1 MGLVIKLNNII
12 SPNAF
17 TVSYKTGP
25 NPYPLDSGF
34 TSFGG
39 TYSAGTTLVVVSGIT
54 INFNSTYWFKI
65 TDTVTN
71 RYIIE
76 NIETNDPIAYT
87 TCCEVPTGISAVCV
101 IPTTPTPTPTA
112 TPTPTPTIACEVP
125 TDITAYCSDESI
137 TPTPTPTA
145 TPTPTP
151 TPTETMAQLYWTI
164 TENAGGRITVYD
176 VDDNELLDE
185 TVSLAGASKNGIVS
199 IPNSGLP
206 YRIVG
211 WWNNGSGNIVQ
222 YLVCDISNASQ
233 LHTSSP
239 LGPSELITDEEYI
252 VDPTPLIASVTLW
265 KNGQIAPTCP
275 V

>member
-65 TDTVTN
+65 TDTTTN

-76 NIETNDPIAYT
+76 NVETNDPIAYT

-112 TPTPTPTIACEVP
+112 TPTPTPTVVCDVP
-125 TDITAYCSDESI
+125 TNITAFCSDATP

-145 TPTPTP
+145 TPTVTPTP
-151 TPTETMAQLYWTI
+151 TPTTTATTYEYYYAQQYDCNGCTDMGTVLVAFDSNETAPLPNRFYQRADANPDGYAYKILYSTLDSGVAVILTI
-164 TENAGGRITVYD
+164 NYGSATSC
-176 VDDNELLDE
+176 
-185 TVSLAGASKNGIVS
+185 SLACV
-199 IPNSGLP
+199 
-206 YRIVG
+206 V
-211 WWNNGSGNIVQ
+211 
-222 YLVCDISNASQ
+222 
-233 LHTSSP
+233 
-239 LGPSELITDEEYI
+239 
-252 VDPTPLIASVTLW
+252 
-265 KNGQIAPTCP
+265 
-275 V
+275 